1 MTVTVLDYRTHP
13 TTTKYKVTKRNPA
26 KGPYLG
32 VTFVLAFIILLVVA
46 IGLLAE
52 GDNSV
57 ANRFGGYAFLILIVG
72 SIIQVVSLSWY
83 ERGRHRELRLET
95 LLLG

>member
-1 MTVTVLDYRTHP
+1 M
-13 TTTKYKVTKRNPA
+13 
-26 KGPYLG
+26 GPYFG

-46 IGLLAE
+46 VGLLAE
-52 GDNSV
+52 GDNSI

-83 ERGRHRELRLET
+83 ERGPHRELRDSNFVP
-95 LLLG
+95 LG